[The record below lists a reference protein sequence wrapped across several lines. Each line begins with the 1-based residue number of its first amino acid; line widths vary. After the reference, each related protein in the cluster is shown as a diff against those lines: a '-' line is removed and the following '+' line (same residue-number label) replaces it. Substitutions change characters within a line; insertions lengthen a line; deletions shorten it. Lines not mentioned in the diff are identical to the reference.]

1 MLRQTHGEYTK
12 LNATSRVKELN
23 EPANIRDIVRRENSL
38 RRVRSPHP
46 ARERWLSELG
56 KAFASK
62 FGPFN
67 KQPAI
72 PIKPGN
78 GLHPRFELSGIKG
91 FSNKIIGP
99 NPNTR

>member
-23 EPANIRDIVRRENSL
+23 EPANIRDIVRRENAL

-56 KAFASK
+56 KASASR
-62 FGPFN
+62 FSPFN
-67 KQPAI
+67 NLREP
-72 PIKPGN
+72 
-78 GLHPRFELSGIKG
+78 L
-91 FSNKIIGP
+91 
-99 NPNTR
+99 